1 MARRTP
7 APAAKAAPAR
17 DPKATSRKGSEPS
30 ADPSAA
36 AKSSLGLAEAV
47 LITSTVML
55 IAAILMTDYYLGH
68 HLGSGVFF
76 KT

>member
-1 MARRTP
+1 MARRTQ
-7 APAAKAAPAR
+7 AAAKAAPAR
-17 DPKATSRKGSEPS
+17 DPKATSRKGSEP
-30 ADPSAA
+30 ADAGAA